1 MAAYHHHG
9 VRHINVISR
18 GQGRRQSR
26 GRTKYHHSTVT
37 FMVVH
42 GAAAIHVRG
51 LAKMVGRIFGDGRKW
66 REITSPLPHHDVW
79 HPHQPLIFSHHHQP

>member
-26 GRTKYHHSTVT
+26 GRTKYHHCH

-51 LAKMVGRIFGDGRKW
+51 GEDVPAKKSRTLFGENGGKNLWRWAKMAGNHLTIA
-66 REITSPLPHHDVW
+66 TS
-79 HPHQPLIFSHHHQP
+79 

>member
-26 GRTKYHHSTVT
+26 GRTKYHHCH